1 LDGEEQA
8 SGDPRVGGCF
18 GKSISQPTLGMP
30 DSGLSEWATG
40 VGVKVLPGQSSV
52 FRRQWR
58 WCRRAL

>member
-30 DSGLSEWATG
+30 DSGRSE
-40 VGVKVLPGQSSV
+40 
-52 FRRQWR
+52 
-58 WCRRAL
+58 